1 MDHAA
6 PTWRLRGVFAAVV
19 DVLVV
24 LAGVAVVSAFLVAV
38 LDPRANRNAAQLFA
52 QTFKAPDEAGCPTAA
67 GKEFWFSCASEVRR
81 LHPAAAIAK
90 DDKGAPAPV
99 IPPPGPPR

>member
-6 PTWRLRGVFAAVV
+6 PTWRLRGVFATVV
-19 DVLVV
+19 DVLAV
-24 LAGVAVVSAFLVAV
+24 LAGVAVVGAFLVAA
-38 LDPRANRNAAQLFA
+38 LDARANRGAAQLYA
-52 QTFKAPDEAGCPTAA
+52 RTFKVPYEAGCPMAA
-67 GKEFWFSCASEVRR
+67 GKEFWFACASEVRR
-81 LHPAAAIAK
+81 LHPVAAIAK